1 MNREQALQKEIEE
14 SRAWLGS
21 ENDDTIYKHYRK
33 KSKNQKHGLIQKMM
47 TLYTEEILRKELN
60 L

>member
-21 ENDDTIYKHYRK
+21 ENDDTIYRRDLK
-33 KSKNQKHGLIQKMM
+33 KRIEFIILI
-47 TLYTEEILRKELN
+47 LVYLLRI
-60 L
+60 